1 MLLHALPDLPDLP
14 DLDLLHCGALG
25 PFPSGLEE
33 LFEPGSLLLGEEGG
47 WVKEEALEVA
57 EEHSYSGSYNGYT
70 SCSDTESFSLPGSP
84 ADEDSL
90 SFSPFIVKDEPLES
104 VCCPSSP
111 SYPPLLPSPPPL
123 YSSIGSTSSSNSGSS
138 RATGSTNTG
147 TVLSSPLLR
156 PSIQACTSLTTGPT
170 LVRTTA
176 TTKVSNSPR
185 LVQPNN
191 NTIATTSHNN
201 GLASS
206 TASRIEALAQGR
218 RKGPKREEA
227 LKLTEE
233 EKRMLVSEGYRIPD
247 RLPLSKLEERS
258 LKKIR
263 RKIKNK
269 ISAQESRRK
278 KKEYMDRLEERFE
291 LYSSELQVI

>member
-33 LFEPGSLLLGEEGG
+33 LFEPGSLLLGEEGE

-104 VCCPSSP
+104 VCPSSP

-123 YSSIGSTSSSNSGSS
+123 YSSIGSSSNSGS

-156 PSIQACTSLTTGPT
+156 PTLQGGTSLTGPT
-170 LVRTTA
+170 LVRTTT
-176 TTKVSNSPR
+176 TTKTSTNPR
-185 LVQPNN
+185 LVQPN
-191 NTIATTSHNN
+191 TTTTTTTTSHNI
-201 GLASS
+201 GLTSS
-206 TASRIEALAQGR
+206 TASRIEAMAQAR
-218 RKGPKREEA
+218 RKGGKREET

-233 EKRMLVSEGYRIPD
+233 EKRMLVSEGYRVPD
-247 RLPLSKLEERS
+247 RLPLSKMEERS